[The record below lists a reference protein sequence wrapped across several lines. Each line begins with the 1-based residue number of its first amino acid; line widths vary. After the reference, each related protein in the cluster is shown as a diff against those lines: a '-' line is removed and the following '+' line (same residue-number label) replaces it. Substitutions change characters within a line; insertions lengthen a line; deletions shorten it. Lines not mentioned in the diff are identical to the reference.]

1 MQAIK
6 WHVLLKFIN
15 IDKKVSIPAIDENT
29 KLWEILRDFV
39 EFRSQD
45 DPADPFQM
53 YRSLSYGGLSLYLKA
68 EAISKSG
75 EQRQFWP
82 LDMRRSLKTNLKEK
96 IIVEHPVIHIV
107 FKRDDHLFRDEAD
120 DFVMEE
126 EKPEPPSQD
135 IPGNPNLGD
144 IMGETDAMAADPEAY
159 KQYFDFYLKYYTQKF
174 AQQGVEPAL
183 VSGTPPIGP
192 LPNFSVPPPNLT
204 PSPHTANQNTFP
216 ARTGQTPANI
226 LKANNSPQF
235 SRQGKVTKTDP
246 IKKQTNYLFSEP
258 EDLNQRNHEEAKSM
272 KSVLRNEVSPLSSLV
287 QYDMSDS
294 DCEN

>member
-1 MQAIK
+1 MIF
-6 WHVLLKFIN
+6 KFIN
-15 IDKKVSIPAIDENT
+15 IDKKVNIPAINENT
-29 KLWEILRDFV
+29 KLWELLRDFV
-39 EFRSQD
+39 EFRSPD
-45 DPADPFQM
+45 DPADQFQM

-96 IIVEHPVIHIV
+96 TIVEHPVIHVV
-107 FKRDDHLFRDEAD
+107 FKGDDHLFRDEAD
-120 DFVMEE
+120 NFVMEE
-126 EKPEPPSQD
+126 EKPEQPTKD
-135 IPGNPNLGD
+135 NTGDLNLGD
-144 IMGETDAMAADPEAY
+144 IMGETEAMASDPEAY

-183 VSGTPPIGP
+183 VPGAPPSGS

-216 ARTGQTPANI
+216 ARTVPPPANI
-226 LKANNSPQF
+226 LKTSNFSQF
-235 SRQGKVTKTDP
+235 ASQGRGTKRDL
-246 IKKQTNYLFSEP
+246 IKKQTNYLISEP
-258 EDLNQRNHEEAKSM
+258 EPENLNQRNQDEAKSI
-272 KSVLRNEVSPLSSLV
+272 KSVLRNNVSTLSSLV
-287 QYDMSDS
+287 QYEMSDS